1 MAIIRTYG
9 DPILRKKSEEI
20 KNINGVIKDLT
31 EDMIKSLKAARGIGL
46 AANQVGQDKR
56 IFIVDR
62 SHLDL
67 TDEIVVA
74 INPVIVDVSGKQTEE
89 EGCLS
94 IPGAFEHVSRPFKAT
109 IKALD
114 LNGKEFSLEGKE
126 LLARVFIHE
135 LDHLNGIL
143 FVDHLSSIRRKLLSK
158 TLKKIAENRERTY

>member
-1 MAIIRTYG
+1 MAIIRIYG
-9 DPILRKKSEEI
+9 DPILRKKSEKI
-20 KNINGVIKDLT
+20 KNINGAVKDLT
-31 EDMIKSLKAARGIGL
+31 EDMIKSVKASKGIGL
-46 AANQVGQDKR
+46 AANQVGQTKR

-74 INPVIVDVSGKQTEE
+74 INPVLVEVSGKQTGE

-94 IPGAFEHVSRPFKAT
+94 IPGAFECVSRPLKAT

-114 LNGKEFSLEGKE
+114 LNGKEFVIEGEE
-126 LLARVFIHE
+126 LLARVLLHE
-135 LDHLNGIL
+135 LDHLDGIL

-158 TLKKIAENRERTY
+158 TLKSIAEKRERIY